1 MVDKTKIGAALV
13 IGGGVGGMQ
22 AALDMAEAGIKVYLL
37 DEAPA
42 IGGKMVQLD
51 KTFPTNDCAMC
62 TVSPRLVAIDRHLN
76 IELVTNA
83 TVLGYEG
90 EAGNFK
96 VKVLKKARCV
106 DESKC
111 TGCNICVEKC
121 PAKTANEFDHGLSK
135 RKAIYTLFAQ
145 AVPNVPVVD
154 KNSCIYFKKG
164 KGCRAC
170 EKFCEANAILLDQED
185 EIVELNVG
193 AIVMAPGYDLFDP
206 AEKPQ
211 LGYGRYPDVLT
222 SLQFERMLS
231 ASGPFAGKI
240 MRPSNK
246 ELPHSVAFIQCVGS
260 RETSA
265 DFCSAVCCMYA
276 TKEALIIKEHHPEI
290 DVAVFYIDIRAFG
303 KGFEAY
309 YERALKAG
317 VRYIRC
323 QPSSLKQIPGNKE
336 ILVRYQSEQGKIRE
350 EQFDLVMLSSGLR
363 PSKAGQSVADK
374 LGVRL
379 NSDGFCVTEG
389 LDPVA
394 TNQEGIYAVGAFTG
408 PKDIPETVI
417 QAGAA
422 ASRVLAL
429 LGEKKGEL
437 LKERKHL
444 DERNVNGEEPR
455 IGVFVCHCGK
465 NIASVVNIPETV
477 EFAKSLPS
485 VAFVTDMLFACASDA
500 GIKIQEAI
508 VQHNLN
514 RVVIAACTPRT
525 HEGLFQDTLQESGLN
540 PHLLEMANI
549 RNQCAWVHMQQ
560 PAEATAKAKDII
572 RLAAVKAAHLK
583 PLHPGHIAVSHEGM
597 VVGGGLA
604 GMTAAL
610 GLAEAGYK
618 TYLLEKTRELGGNL
632 RRVKFGEPGEEPQ
645 SKLREL
651 VERVKIHPNVELLL
665 ESTVTGFDGSVGN
678 FTVEF
683 QSDGQPRKVHVGT
696 VIVATGAA
704 EYKPV
709 EYHYGQDAR
718 VITQLELEERLALE
732 KIEARTVVMIQC
744 VGSRDEAHPYCSRL
758 CCIQA
763 VKNAIKLKARQPET
777 EVFVLYRDIRT
788 YSLHEAEYSRAR
800 KLGVRFLRYEKDEKP
815 EVTPVDGSLK
825 VSVIDP
831 ILNARLNIPTDLL
844 VVSTGVV
851 PAEDQELSKLLKL
864 PHSDDG
870 FLMEAHIKLRP
881 VESPVEGV
889 FLAGLAHSPKLADE
903 SIAQAGA
910 AAAKAAAILSK
921 NEIQTEAMVSEVLDA
936 NCDGCAYC
944 IEPCPFKAIT
954 LVEYISGDTVKKTV
968 ESDPAKCQ
976 GCGVCMATCPKKGIM
991 VKNFDLE
998 ELSDLVA
1005 AVLTPA

>member
-22 AALDMAEAGIKVYLL
+22 AALDIAEAGIKVYLL

-83 TVLGYEG
+83 IVLGYEG

-111 TGCNICVEKC
+111 TGCNVCVEKC
-121 PAKTANEFDHGLSK
+121 PAKTTNEFDHGLSK

-145 AVPNVPVVD
+145 AVPNVPVID

-170 EKFCEANAILLDQED
+170 EKFCEANAILLDQQD

-193 AIVMAPGYDLFDP
+193 AIVMAPGYDLFD
-206 AEKPQ
+206 ASEKPQ

-246 ELPHSVAFIQCVGS
+246 ELPDRIAFIQCVGS

-276 TKEALIIKEHHPEI
+276 TKEALIIKEHYPEI
-290 DVAVFYIDIRAFG
+290 DVAVFYIDIRAYG

-323 QPSSLKQIPGNKE
+323 QPSSLKQIPVNNE
-336 ILVRYQSEQGKIRE
+336 ILVRYQDDQGKIRE
-350 EQFDLVMLSSGLR
+350 EQFELVMLSCGLR
-363 PSKAGQSVADK
+363 PSKAGQSLAEK

-394 TNQEGIYAVGAFTG
+394 TSHEGIFAVGAFTG

-422 ASRVLAL
+422 ASRVLSL
-429 LGEKKGEL
+429 LAEKKGEL
-437 LKERKHL
+437 LQERKHP
-444 DERNVNGEEPR
+444 DERNVNGDEPR

-477 EFAKSLPS
+477 EHARSLPNVS
-485 VAFVTDMLFACASDA
+485 YVTDTLFACATDA
-500 GIKIQEAI
+500 GTKIQDAI
-508 VQHNLN
+508 VEHNLN

-525 HEGLFQDTLQESGLN
+525 HESLFQDTLQEAGLN

-549 RNQCAWVHMQQ
+549 RNQCAWVHMKQ
-560 PAEATAKAKDII
+560 PAEATAKAKDTI
-572 RLAAVKAAHLK
+572 RLATIKAAHLK
-583 PLHPGHIAVSHEGM
+583 PLHPGHVSVSHEGL
-597 VVGGGLA
+597 VIGGGLA

-610 GLAEAGYK
+610 GLADAGYK

-632 RRVKFGEPGEEPQ
+632 RRVKFGERGEEPQ
-645 SKLREL
+645 SKLHEL
-651 VERVKIHPNVELLL
+651 VERVKIHPNIELQL
-665 ESTVTGFDGSVGN
+665 ESLVTGFEGSAGN
-678 FTVEF
+678 FIVELK
-683 QSDGQPRKVHVGT
+683 SDDEARKVHVGS
-696 VIVATGAA
+696 VIVATGAT
-704 EYKPV
+704 EYKPL

-718 VITQLELEERLALE
+718 VVTQLELEERLSLE

-744 VGSRDEAHPYCSRL
+744 IGSRDEAHPYCSRL
-758 CCIQA
+758 CCVQA
-763 VKNAIKLKARQPET
+763 VKNAIKLKARQPQT
-777 EVFVLYRDIRT
+777 EVFILYRDIRT
-788 YSLHEAEYSRAR
+788 YSLHEGEYSRAR
-800 KLGVRFLRYEKDEKP
+800 KLGVRFIRYEKDEKP
-815 EVTPVDGSLK
+815 VVTTDGGNLK

-844 VVSTGVV
+844 VLSTGVV
-851 PAEDQELSKLLKL
+851 PAEDQETAKLLKL

-889 FLAGLAHSPKLADE
+889 FLAGLAHGPKLADE

-921 NEIQTEAMVSEVLDA
+921 SEIQTEARVSEVLDA

-944 IEPCPFKAIT
+944 VEPCPFKAIT
-954 LVEYISGDTVKKTV
+954 LVEYMSGDTVKKTV

-998 ELSDLVA
+998 ELSDLVT

>member
-1 MVDKTKIGAALV
+1 MVDTTKVGAALV

-22 AALDMAEAGIKVYLL
+22 TALDLAEAGIKVYLV

-62 TVSPRLVAIDRHLN
+62 TVSPRLVSIDRHLN
-76 IELVTNA
+76 IELLTNSK
-83 TVLGYEG
+83 VLSYEG

-96 VKVLKKARCV
+96 VKVLKTARCV

-111 TGCNICVEKC
+111 TGCNVCIEKC
-121 PAKTANEFDHGLSK
+121 PAKTTSGFDHGLSK

-145 AVPNVPVVD
+145 AVPNVPVID
-154 KNSCIYFKKG
+154 KDNCIYFKKG

-170 EKFCEANAILLDQED
+170 EKFCEANAILLDQRD
-185 EIVELNVG
+185 ETVELNVG
-193 AIVMAPGYDLFDP
+193 AIVLAPGYDLFDA

-231 ASGPFAGKI
+231 ASGPFAGKV

-246 ELPHSVAFIQCVGS
+246 ELPHKVAFIQCVGS

-276 TKEALIIKEHHPEI
+276 TKEALILKEHYPEI
-290 DVAVFYIDIRAFG
+290 DVAVFFIDIRAYG

-309 YERALKAG
+309 YERAQKAG

-323 QPSSLKQIPGNKE
+323 QPSSLKQVPVNKE
-336 ILVRYQSEQGKIRE
+336 ITVRYQNEQGCLE
-350 EQFDLVMLSSGLR
+350 EENFDLVMLSCGLR
-363 PSKAGQSVADK
+363 PSKAGQSAADI

-379 NSDGFCVTEG
+379 DSNGFCQTGG

-394 TNQEGIYAVGAFTG
+394 TSRDGIYAVGAFTG

-429 LGEKKGEL
+429 LSDKKGEL
-437 LKERKHL
+437 LVERTYPV
-444 DERNVNGEEPR
+444 ERSIENAEPR
-455 IGVFVCHCGK
+455 IGVVVCHCGK
-465 NIASVVNIPETV
+465 NIASVVSIPEVV
-477 EFAKSLPS
+477 EYARSLPN
-485 VAFVTDMLFACASDA
+485 VAYVTDTLFACATDA
-500 GIKIQEAI
+500 GEKIKEAI
-508 VQHNLN
+508 INHGLN
-514 RVVIAACTPRT
+514 RVIIAACTPRT
-525 HEGLFQDTLQESGLN
+525 HEGLFQDTMREAGLN
-540 PHLLEMANI
+540 PHLLEIANI
-549 RNQCAWVHMQQ
+549 RNQCSWVHMNQ
-560 PAEATAKAKDII
+560 PIEATSKAKDII
-572 RLAAVKAAHLK
+572 RLSAVKAVHLR
-583 PLHPGHIAVSHEGM
+583 PLHPGHVTVSHDGL
-597 VVGGGLA
+597 VIGGGLA

-610 GLAEAGYK
+610 GLADAGYK
-618 TYLLEKTRELGGNL
+618 TYLLEKTRDLGGNL
-632 RRVKFGEPGEEPQ
+632 RRVKFGEPGDEPQ
-645 SKLREL
+645 AKLREL
-651 VERVKIHPNVELLL
+651 IERVKIHPNIELHL
-665 ESTVTGFDGSVGN
+665 ETKVKAFEGSAGN
-678 FTVEF
+678 FTVDF
-683 QSDGQPRKVHVGT
+683 QTNDMAQQIEVGA
-696 VIVATGAA
+696 VVVATGAA
-704 EYKPV
+704 EYQPV
-709 EYHYGQDAR
+709 EYRYGEDDK
-718 VITQLELEERLALE
+718 VMTQLEFEERLSTE
-732 KIEARTVVMIQC
+732 KIDAKTVVMIQC
-744 VGSRDEAHPYCSRL
+744 IGSRDDAHPYCSRL

-763 VKNAIKLKARQPET
+763 IKNAIKLKARQPQT
-777 EVFVLYRDIRT
+777 EVFVLYRDIRA
-788 YSLHEAEYSRAR
+788 YSLHEAEYTRAR
-800 KLGVRFLRYEKDEKP
+800 KLGVRFLRFEKDEKP
-815 EVTPVDGSLK
+815 VVTNEGDSLR
-825 VSVIDP
+825 VSIIDP
-831 ILNARLNIPTDLL
+831 ILNARLNIPTELL
-844 VVSTGVV
+844 VLSAGVV
-851 PAEDQELSKLLKL
+851 PDQDQELAKLLKL
-864 PHSDDG
+864 PLSDDG

-881 VESPVEGV
+881 VDSPVEGV
-889 FLAGLAHSPKLADE
+889 FLAGLAHGPILADE

-921 NEIQTEAMVSEVLDA
+921 NEIELEARVSEVLDT

-944 IEPCPFKAIT
+944 VDPCPFKALT
-954 LVEYISGDTVKKTV
+954 LIEYASNGSIKKTV

-998 ELSDLVA
+998 ELSEMVS